1 MPLSFEVRVAC
12 LEDLAHVDAR
22 VRALCNT
29 TTGAQCQS
37 LLTTEYQNWRR
48 SVARALLPPC
58 ALAGDSAPTVTDAYL
73 SGIRLRF
80 VAPMCVIT
88 QSLPHALAVHASD
101 LRKRKLP
108 ALDVSVDQL

>member
-12 LEDLAHVDAR
+12 IADLAHVDAR
-22 VRALCNT
+22 VRAICNT

-48 SVARALLPPC
+48 SVARSLLPPS
-58 ALAGDSAPTVTDAYL
+58 ALADYSTPTVTDAYL
-73 SGIRLRF
+73 SGMRLRF
-80 VAPMCVIT
+80 VAPMCTIT
-88 QSLPHALAVHASD
+88 QSLPHALAVHAHD
-101 LRKRKLP
+101 LRKRKLS